1 MAMIPIEA
9 QLTVKQ
15 LLKAVEQMPQREL
28 DQFVERVVAL
38 RAGQRAPRLSPKE
51 SELLVKI
58 NQSLPADLQRLYD
71 ELIAKRRESA
81 LSEAEYDEL
90 LRLTEQVEAFDVK
103 RVEYLAELARSRKTT
118 LRALMKDLGIKTP
131 AYA

>member
-1 MAMIPIEA
+1 MIPS
-9 QLTVKQ
+9 
-15 LLKAVEQMPQREL
+15 
-28 DQFVERVVAL
+28 
-38 RAGQRAPRLSPKE
+38 GAPLSPKE
-51 SELLVKI
+51 SDLLVKI
-58 NQSLPADLQRLYD
+58 SQSLPDDLQRRYD

-103 RVEYLAELARSRKTT
+103 RVEYLAELAHSRKTT

-131 AYA
+131 ASA